1 MLGRSIIIILEN
13 RSEDDRLTEL
23 LDSVTYQAKLMS
35 CYSLDTRNGNWGLT
49 KFPVTQTDKQAE
61 GIVSNVQKYNETIHQ
76 YNEYATQLEKD
87 YSIDINCEMK
97 KGL

>member
-1 MLGRSIIIILEN
+1 MLGQSIIIILEN
-13 RSEDDRLTEL
+13 RSKDDRLTEL

-35 CYSLDTRNGNWGLT
+35 CYSLDTRSGNWGLT

-61 GIVSNVQKYNETIHQ
+61 GIVSNVQKYNETLQ
-76 YNEYATQLEKD
+76 KYNEYATQLGID
-87 YSIDINCEMK
+87 YGIDINCERK